1 MIPIPVVAGL
11 TLLAS
16 FLCSLFEAALYS
28 ITPSQVEVL
37 RSSGGPSGERIARL
51 REDVE
56 EPIAAILT
64 INTIA
69 HTVGATML
77 GSMVKDYSDGGN
89 ALAIF
94 TAVFTF
100 LVLAGTEII
109 PKSLGVRYASG
120 LAPLV
125 ALPIQWMVW
134 VSYPIA
140 KPSKMLM
147 RLLTGGGGHAAPSE
161 DEVLVFSKLAMNAG
175 DVRKEEHRWVT
186 GALELDKATA
196 GDLRTPRKVVF
207 TLDADRSIE
216 AAIAN
221 KGDWVHSRV
230 PLVEGGNPDAIV
242 GLVFRRDV
250 LEAALDGRG
259 AEPLRSLVVPLKFV
273 PETLPANELLRVFIG
288 ERRHMVAVA
297 DEYGGFEGVVTL
309 EDVVERMLGQRIVD
323 EFDVHE
329 DLQSVARGG
338 TGE

>member
-1 MIPIPVVAGL
+1 
-11 TLLAS
+11 
-16 FLCSLFEAALYS
+16 
-28 ITPSQVEVL
+28 ITPSQVEIL
-37 RSSGGPSGERIARL
+37 RAKGGKAGERIARL
-51 REDVE
+51 RADIE

-77 GSMVKDYSDGGN
+77 GSMVGDRYAEDGGN

-100 LVLAGTEII
+100 LVLAGTEIV
-109 PKSLGVRYASG
+109 PKSVGVRYAST

-134 VSYPIA
+134 ISYPIA

-147 RLLTGGGGHAAPSE
+147 RLLTGGGGHAAMSE
-161 DEVLVFSKLAMNAG
+161 DEVLVFSKLAMKAG
-175 DVRKEEHRWVT
+175 DVRKEEFRWVE
-186 GALELDKATA
+186 GALLLDQATA
-196 GDLRTPRKVVF
+196 GDLRTPRTVVF
-207 TLDADRSIE
+207 TLDADATVADVTADRD
-216 AAIAN
+216 
-221 KGDWVHSRV
+221 GWVHSRV

-242 GLVFRRDV
+242 GLVYRRDV
-250 LEAALDGRG
+250 LQAMIDGRG
-259 AEPLRSLVVPLKFV
+259 DEPLRALVEPLQFV
-273 PETLPANELLRVFIG
+273 PESMPAHELLREFIE

-309 EDVVERMLGQRIVD
+309 EDVVERMLGQNIVD

-329 DLQSVARGG
+329 DLRRVARGG
-338 TGE
+338 ASD